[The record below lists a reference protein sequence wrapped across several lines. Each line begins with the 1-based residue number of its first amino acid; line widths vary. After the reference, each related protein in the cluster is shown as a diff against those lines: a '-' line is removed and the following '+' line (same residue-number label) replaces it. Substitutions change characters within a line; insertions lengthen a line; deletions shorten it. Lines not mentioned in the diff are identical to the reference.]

1 MSAKNKVR
9 KLWQVGDLFR
19 VFSRYP
25 RKRGVPKVD
34 RLAGVLRK
42 GIVAPAS
49 CDDGTVFS
57 DLNLEVVGSSVPY
70 DSLIFLHRFGPKSAI
85 YTISDPGRVAV
96 FIAPEISVLT
106 PEEMGRNWAI
116 LCQDEVYVRDRIGV
130 EDLIGVAV
138 HPADVDSVM
147 EKFLA
152 DFERL
157 GIPLYLY
164 NGTAVW
170 PQG

>member
-1 MSAKNKVR
+1 MNARDKLKR
-9 KLWQVGDLFR
+9 LWQIGDLFH

-25 RKRGVPKVD
+25 RKQGFPRVD
-34 RLAGVLRK
+34 RLAGVLRN

-57 DLNLEVVGSSVPY
+57 DLNLEVVGASVPY
-70 DSLIFLHRFGPKSAI
+70 DSLVFLHRFGPQSYL
-85 YTISDPGRVAV
+85 YTISDPGRVAIFV
-96 FIAPEISVLT
+96 APETPVLT
-106 PEEMGRNWAI
+106 PKEMGRNWAI
-116 LCQDEVYVRDRIGV
+116 LCQDEVYVRDRVGV
-130 EDLIGVAV
+130 ENLIAVAV
-138 HPADVDSVM
+138 HPADADSVM
-147 EKFLA
+147 NEFLA